1 MITARLRCIGPEF
14 NKASALIPVALPPP
28 AAGRTH
34 SVKVLSNHAY
44 DILLQTDN
52 RTDKPTRQD

>member
-1 MITARLRCIGPEF
+1 MHWARIQQGLRADSCR
-14 NKASALIPVALPPP
+14 SPPP